1 MQGRMSELVGAPS
14 GFTPSYP
21 PEVKRRLNALKNL
34 QVRARRPHARNRRVA
49 SGAAN

>member
-1 MQGRMSELVGAPS
+1 MSELVGAPS

-34 QVRARRPHARNRRVA
+34 QVRARQPHGRNSRAV
-49 SGAAN
+49 SGGGAAD